1 MVLAGE
7 GFPEGVGNDDT
18 AGKVVIMEGFE
29 AIGIR
34 DLGGVGAFEELGV
47 VVLDFGPGL
56 DGSRQ
61 VVWIEK

>member
-61 VVWIEK
+61 VRYK